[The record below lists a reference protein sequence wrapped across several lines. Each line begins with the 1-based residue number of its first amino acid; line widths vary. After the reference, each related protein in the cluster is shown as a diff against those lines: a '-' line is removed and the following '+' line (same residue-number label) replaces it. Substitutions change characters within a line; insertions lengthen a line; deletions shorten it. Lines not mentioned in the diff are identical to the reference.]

1 MNPEVFL
8 SLSFYSHIVHII
20 FVILAL
26 FFVVFNFSYLEKM
39 MPEKKINTL
48 LLFSIA
54 AGVHGLSHIGLES
67 VYNYNPLGFIARSF
81 HRLL

>member
-8 SLSFYSHIVHII
+8 SLSFYSHIIHII

-26 FFVVFNFSYLEKM
+26 FFVVSNFSYLEKM

-48 LLFSIA
+48 LLFSIS

-81 HRLL
+81 NRLM